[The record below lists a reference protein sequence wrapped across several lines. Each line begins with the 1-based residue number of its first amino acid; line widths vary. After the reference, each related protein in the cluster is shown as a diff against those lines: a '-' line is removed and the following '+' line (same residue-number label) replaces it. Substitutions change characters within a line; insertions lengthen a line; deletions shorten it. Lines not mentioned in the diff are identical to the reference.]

1 MYLID
6 SRRRRVSVLFEV
18 KTNVATTDIYQ
29 AVGQLMFNGRV
40 RDPETRL
47 VFVAPDELER
57 STDDY
62 FEKMEIDV
70 LRYKWSHG
78 NPIFFP
84 EELRGILG

>member
-47 VFVAPDELER
+47 VFVAPDELDK

-62 FEKMEIDV
+62 FEKIEIDV

-78 NPIFFP
+78 KPIFSQ